1 MLDWSAYGGMMWL
14 MKKPLLIIVIGAC
27 LCLIGGILADCHV
40 QATSIV
46 ALVLGVIGVSFGPFL
61 ADLS

>member
-1 MLDWSAYGGMMWL
+1 MWL